1 MNRKVKF
8 NIIIGA
14 ILGTLIGVL
23 ACTMKSPI
31 DPIVTE
37 DKSEAYYST
46 FNIISGSI
54 SSSGVLLE
62 TGFIVGC
69 GHGVD
74 TNKDWKL
81 QNTER
86 NVKLKFQIGRDS
98 FIIKGRVI
106 FMEKDY
112 CIIEPEIS
120 IKSKIKFVRKYLRV
134 GEPVYTFGFPAS
146 GKLHLSDGLQSGPT
160 SLELERTTL
169 GCYYGNSGGGV
180 FDKDG
185 NTVGIL
191 TSMNVQYRQAQG
203 HSLII
208 LPTEE
213 GRIVVKSRV
222 NATYDQIVQ
231 NWSEYMSSWF
241 VYEKASRK
249 NMGWMLI
256 TPQSVPS
263 PYLRDIGGMG
273 MQLFIIFAMIGL
285 FRKELFSS

>member
-1 MNRKVKF
+1 
-8 NIIIGA
+8 
-14 ILGTLIGVL
+14 
-23 ACTMKSPI
+23 
-31 DPIVTE
+31 
-37 DKSEAYYST
+37 
-46 FNIISGSI
+46 
-54 SSSGVLLE
+54 
-62 TGFIVGC
+62 
-69 GHGVD
+69 
-74 TNKDWKL
+74 
-81 QNTER
+81 
-86 NVKLKFQIGRDS
+86 
-98 FIIKGRVI
+98 
-106 FMEKDY
+106 
-112 CIIEPEIS
+112 
-120 IKSKIKFVRKYLRV
+120 
-134 GEPVYTFGFPAS
+134 
-146 GKLHLSDGLQSGPT
+146 
-160 SLELERTTL
+160 
-169 GCYYGNSGGGV
+169 
-180 FDKDG
+180 
-185 NTVGIL
+185 
-191 TSMNVQYRQAQG
+191 MNVQYRQAQG